1 MYGNKENNININ
13 YCVTICLHNKKSV
26 RSSEII
32 KNVWNIIAISHSCI
46 KIIYVYSLNI
56 DSKLIILGFYKIA
69 KNNNN
74 G

>member
-1 MYGNKENNININ
+1 MVIKGIILILIIVLQFAYII
-13 YCVTICLHNKKSV
+13 KKSV
-26 RSSEII
+26 GSSEII